1 MSYIAFIAGLPDISV
16 DDKKLSMTLKGFNE
30 AAADYLTL
38 KDRRMLDLLLM
49 TEDNKQVIR
58 LLEKQEPDTT
68 LDTIFPL
75 ATLQAEV
82 EGVEVSVLPRYL
94 QNFISD
100 FKSGKIKEELLAE
113 NVLAESYYGA
123 LKSCGNK
130 FIADYANFSMNMKN
144 LVAALNCR
152 KFGKSVADE
161 IIGDGAF
168 AAELKNSQL
177 KDFGLADENEWVA
190 QVVSLMA
197 SPNLVE
203 REKGLD
209 CVMWNYL
216 DEALTFKYF
225 SVEILIAYVL
235 KLKSLERWSKMDTES
250 GRKVFSELVDKFRK
264 SLKFGD
270 QFE

>member
-1 MSYIAFIAGLPDISV
+1 MSYIAFIAGLPDISA
-16 DDKKLSMTLKGFNE
+16 DDRKLSITLKNFNE
-30 AAADYLTL
+30 AAADYLSS
-38 KDRRMLDLLLM
+38 KDRAMLDLLLM
-49 TEDNKQVIR
+49 TEDNKQIVR
-58 LLEKQEPDTT
+58 LLENQEPDTQ
-68 LDTIFPL
+68 LDTVFPL
-75 ATLQAEV
+75 NVLQAEV
-82 EGVEVSVLPRYL
+82 EGVEVSKLPKYL
-94 QNFISD
+94 QTFISD
-100 FKSGKIKEELLAE
+100 YKGGKIKEGESAE
-113 NVLAESYYGA
+113 NILSASYYSA

-130 FIADYANFSMNMKN
+130 FIAEYAEFSMNFKN

-152 KFGKSVADE
+152 KFGKSIADE
-161 IIGDGAF
+161 IIGNNAF
-168 AAELKNSQL
+168 CAELKTSQL

-190 QVVSLMA
+190 QVVALMA

-209 CVMWNYL
+209 SVMWNYL

>member
-16 DDKKLSMTLKGFNE
+16 DDRKLSITLKSFNE
-30 AAADYLTL
+30 AAADYLSL
-38 KDRRMLDLLLM
+38 KDRKMLDLLLM
-49 TEDNKQVIR
+49 TDDNKQVVR
-58 LLEKQEPDTT
+58 LLEKQSPDET
-68 LDTIFPL
+68 LDTIYPL
-75 ATLQAEV
+75 SVLQNEV
-82 EGVEVSVLPRYL
+82 DGVEVSVLPKYL
-94 QNFISD
+94 QNFIAD
-100 FKSGKIKEELLAE
+100 YKSGKIKEDQVAENLLAE
-113 NVLAESYYGA
+113 AYYNA
-123 LKSCGNK
+123 LKGCGNK
-130 FIADYANFSMNMKN
+130 FIADYANFSMNLKN

-152 KFGKSVADE
+152 KFGKNIADE
-161 IIGDGAF
+161 IIGSNAF
-168 AAELKNSQL
+168 AAELKTSQL
-177 KDFGLADENEWVA
+177 KDFGLADGNEWVA
-190 QVVSLMA
+190 QVVALMA

-209 CVMWNYL
+209 SVVWNYL

-235 KLKSLERWSKMDTES
+235 KLKSLERWSKMDTDS